1 MNKDLQR
8 LYEWLCANRLSLNV
22 SKTEFIVF
30 RPPKKALTKRI
41 VLKLNG
47 TKIYESNK
55 IKYLG
60 VILDSRLRW
69 NHHINELTKK
79 LNRVVGMIYKVRH
92 DSTQKVLLSLYY
104 SLFQSHLSYWI
115 SIWGTRND
123 GYISKLSV
131 LQKKIIRAL
140 TFSDFNA
147 HSSPLLKAHNILKI
161 SDFLITK
168 LHLWCGISTTKSY
181 QTHYLNYL

>member
-1 MNKDLQR
+1 MRISCGVPQGSILGPLLFIIYINDMHVAMKSSIIHHFADDTNLLFSSKCPDEITKVLNKELKL

-30 RPPKKALTKRI
+30 RPPRKTLTKRI

-47 TKIYESNK
+47 IKIYESNK

-79 LNRVVGMIYKVRH
+79 LNRVVGIIYKVRH
-92 DSTQKVLLSLYY
+92 DCTQKVLLSLYY
-104 SLFQSHLSYWI
+104 SLFHSHLSY
-115 SIWGTRND
+115 
-123 GYISKLSV
+123 
-131 LQKKIIRAL
+131 
-140 TFSDFNA
+140 
-147 HSSPLLKAHNILKI
+147 
-161 SDFLITK
+161 
-168 LHLWCGISTTKSY
+168 GI
-181 QTHYLNYL
+181 